1 VIARADLITITV
13 GNSDLPWLA
22 TADPCRQRYDTAC
35 RKRFLSAYTSNLDGI
50 LTQIDRLRAG
60 KPTAVRVTTIYND
73 VIQGGYT
80 AVTTVYNPPVLEQAP
95 RGHQD
100 AGRER

>member
-13 GNSDLPWLA
+13 GNNDLPWLA

-35 RKRFLSAYTSNLDGI
+35 RKRFLSAYTANLEGI